1 MDDQENKNPSPL
13 CFLDRDEEEE
23 AGGGGGRRCSYGAV
37 VLDLLVLEEGRGESS
52 GGRGVWFRAGVRGRR

>member
-23 AGGGGGRRCSYGAV
+23 AGRRCSYGAV